1 MKRLAALAAIY
12 LFGSALTFGH
22 EGARYL
28 RACDPVPGV
37 PAGMAASLWPLYW
50 PYRLSWD
57 AFNPRSDKPC
67 PSA

>member
-12 LFGSALTFGH
+12 LFGSTLTFGH
-22 EGARYL
+22 ESARFR

-37 PAGMAASLWPLYW
+37 PAGMAALLWPLYW

-57 AFNPRSDKPC
+57 AFNPPGGTPC
-67 PSA
+67 PSP